1 MYYNLLQKHYDL
13 QCELFIS
20 GYINLSLFEDL
31 EKQYYKRIKLF
42 TICLN

>member
-1 MYYNLLQKHYDL
+1 MQYNLLQRLYDL

-20 GYINLSLFEDL
+20 NYIDYQLFDKL
-31 EKQYYKRIKLF
+31 EKEYLLKVKLF